1 MVFDTKVCFSMNF
14 KFCVYF
20 KYEQMTYY
28 KMYGIF
34 FTLFYGCHK
43 VIIRQDALKSLS
55 LFLDIKPYV

>member
-1 MVFDTKVCFSMNF
+1 MNF

-20 KYEQMTYY
+20 EYEQMTYY

-55 LFLDIKPYV
+55 LFLNIKPYV